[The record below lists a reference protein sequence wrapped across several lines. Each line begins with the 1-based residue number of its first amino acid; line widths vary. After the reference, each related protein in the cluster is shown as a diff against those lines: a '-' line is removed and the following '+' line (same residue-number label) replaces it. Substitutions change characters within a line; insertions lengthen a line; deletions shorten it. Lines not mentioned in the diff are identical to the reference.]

1 MQPLFK
7 SPMNYIGNKY
17 RLLPQMLEIFPK
29 ETDTF
34 LDLFCGGLDVS
45 VNVNARKIYANDI
58 NYCLIGIYQAFQSQK
73 AADVI
78 EYLTARER
86 EYTLS
91 KTNADGYIA
100 LRKAYNEGER
110 NPLDLFLLMNYA
122 FNYQIRFNTAHEFN
136 TPFGKN
142 RSSWNDSLK
151 ERLPDFIKRIKH
163 IKFTSF
169 DFREVKTKGVTFI
182 YADPAYSLSIGS
194 YNDGKRGFKGWC
206 LKDDIDLMEY
216 LDAADR
222 KGIQFALSDVL
233 EHRGQV
239 HKEMSEWA
247 AKYHIH
253 DMNCDYNNCNYHIK
267 DKESVT
273 KEVLITNF

>member
-1 MQPLFK
+1 MQTLFK

-17 RLLPQMLEIFPK
+17 RLLPQMLEIFPA

-45 VNVNARKIYANDI
+45 VNVNARRIYANDI
-58 NYCLIGIYQAFQSQK
+58 NCYLIGIYNAFVSQK
-73 AADVI
+73 KQETI
-78 EYLTARER
+78 NYLVTQEQKYA
-86 EYTLS
+86 LS
-91 KTNADGYIA
+91 KTNAEGYLA
-100 LRKAYNEGER
+100 LRQAYNDSDR

-122 FNYQIRFNTAHEFN
+122 FNYQIRFNSAHEFN
-136 TPFGKN
+136 TPFGKD

-151 ERLPDFIKRIKH
+151 ARLPEFIDRIKH
-163 IKFTSF
+163 VKFSSL
-169 DFREVKTKGVTFI
+169 DFREVKIKGVTFI

-194 YNDGKRGFKGWC
+194 YNDGKRGFKGWS
-206 LKDDIDLMEY
+206 LKDDIDLMDY

-222 KGIQFALSDVL
+222 KGVKFALSDVL

-239 HKEMSEWA
+239 HREMCKWA
-247 AKYHIH
+247 EKYHIH

-273 KEVLITNF
+273 REVLITNF

>member
-1 MQPLFK
+1 MQTLFK

-17 RLLPQMLEIFPK
+17 RLLPQMLEIFPA

-45 VNVNARKIYANDI
+45 VNVNARRIYANDI
-58 NYCLIGIYQAFQSQK
+58 NCYLIGIYNAFVSQK
-73 AADVI
+73 KQETI
-78 EYLTARER
+78 NYLVTQEQKYA
-86 EYTLS
+86 LS
-91 KTNADGYIA
+91 KTNAEGYLA
-100 LRKAYNEGER
+100 LRQAYNDSDR

-122 FNYQIRFNTAHEFN
+122 FNYQIRFNSAHEFN
-136 TPFGKN
+136 TPFGKD

-151 ERLPDFIKRIKH
+151 ARLPEFIDRIKH
-163 IKFTSF
+163 VKFSSL
-169 DFREVKTKGVTFI
+169 DFREVRIKGVTFI

-194 YNDGKRGFKGWC
+194 YNDGKRGFKGWS
-206 LKDDIDLMEY
+206 LKDDIDLMDY

-222 KGIQFALSDVL
+222 KGVKFALSDVL

-239 HKEMSEWA
+239 HREMCKWA
-247 AKYHIH
+247 EKYHIH

-273 KEVLITNF
+273 REVLITNF

>member
-1 MQPLFK
+1 
-7 SPMNYIGNKY
+7 MNYIGNKY
-17 RLLPQMLEIFPK
+17 RLLPQMLEIFPA

-45 VNVNARKIYANDI
+45 VNVNARRIYANDI
-58 NYCLIGIYQAFQSQK
+58 NCYLIGIYNAFVSQK
-73 AADVI
+73 KQETI
-78 EYLTARER
+78 NYLVTQKQKYA
-86 EYTLS
+86 LS
-91 KTNADGYIA
+91 KTNAEGYLA
-100 LRKAYNEGER
+100 LRQAYNDSDR

-122 FNYQIRFNTAHEFN
+122 FNYQIRFNSAHEFN
-136 TPFGKN
+136 TPFGKD

-151 ERLPDFIKRIKH
+151 ARLPEFIDRIKH
-163 IKFTSF
+163 VKFSSL
-169 DFREVKTKGVTFI
+169 DFREMKIKGVTFI

-194 YNDGKRGFKGWC
+194 YNDGKRGFKGWS
-206 LKDDIDLMEY
+206 LKDDIDLMDY

-239 HKEMSEWA
+239 HREMCKWA
-247 AKYHIH
+247 EKYHIH

-273 KEVLITNF
+273 REVLITNF

>member
-1 MQPLFK
+1 MQTLFK

-17 RLLPQMLEIFPK
+17 RLLPQMLEIFPA

-45 VNVNARKIYANDI
+45 VNVNARRIYANDI
-58 NYCLIGIYQAFQSQK
+58 NCYLIGIYNAFVSQK
-73 AADVI
+73 KQETI
-78 EYLTARER
+78 NYLVTQKQKYA
-86 EYTLS
+86 LS
-91 KTNADGYIA
+91 KTNAEGYLA
-100 LRKAYNEGER
+100 LRQAYNDSDR

-122 FNYQIRFNTAHEFN
+122 FNYQIRFNSAHEFN
-136 TPFGKN
+136 TPFGKD

-151 ERLPDFIKRIKH
+151 ARLPEFIDRIKH
-163 IKFTSF
+163 VKFSSL
-169 DFREVKTKGVTFI
+169 DFREMKIKGVTFI

-194 YNDGKRGFKGWC
+194 YNDGKRGFKGWS
-206 LKDDIDLMEY
+206 LKDDIDLMDY

-239 HKEMSEWA
+239 HREMCKWA
-247 AKYHIH
+247 EKYHIH

-273 KEVLITNF
+273 REVLITNF

>member
-1 MQPLFK
+1 MQTLFK

-17 RLLPQMLEIFPK
+17 RLLPQMLEIFPA

-45 VNVNARKIYANDI
+45 VNVNARRIYANDI
-58 NYCLIGIYQAFQSQK
+58 NCYLIGIYNAFVSQK
-73 AADVI
+73 KQETI
-78 EYLTARER
+78 NYLVTQEQKYA
-86 EYTLS
+86 LS
-91 KTNADGYIA
+91 KTNAEGYLA
-100 LRKAYNEGER
+100 LRQAYNDSNR

-122 FNYQIRFNTAHEFN
+122 FNYQIRFNSAHEFN
-136 TPFGKN
+136 TPFGKD

-151 ERLPDFIKRIKH
+151 ARLPEFIDRIKH
-163 IKFTSF
+163 VKFSSL
-169 DFREVKTKGVTFI
+169 DFREVKIKGVTFI

-194 YNDGKRGFKGWC
+194 YNDGKRGFKGWS
-206 LKDDIDLMEY
+206 LKDDIDLMDY

-222 KGIQFALSDVL
+222 KGVKFALSDVL

-239 HKEMSEWA
+239 HREMCKWA
-247 AKYHIH
+247 EKYHIH

-273 KEVLITNF
+273 REVLITNF